1 MKDMRRLACVL
12 MLLVVAVTMQGQMLE
27 PVHFKSELKTAEGSS
42 EGEIVFS
49 ATIDAGWHVYSTDL
63 GEAGPISAT
72 FNAVKM
78 EGVETVGKLTPK
90 GNIVKKY
97 DEMFGMELKFF
108 ENKATFVQKVRFT
121 KPEYTIDCYLEYG
134 ACNDQNCLPPTQVE
148 LKKSGTSP
156 IPSQGGDVEMPNKRA
171 SQDSISADIITS
183 KDSVAAD
190 TAASANQTSPP
201 LEGLGEAWYPV
212 FFNIA
217 ASSPCFCMFTG
228 TS

>member
-1 MKDMRRLACVL
+1 

-90 GNIVKKY
+90 GNIVKKH

-121 KPEYTIDCYLEYG
+121 KPEYTIDCYLEY
-134 ACNDQNCLPPTQVE
+134 
-148 LKKSGTSP
+148 
-156 IPSQGGDVEMPNKRA
+156 
-171 SQDSISADIITS
+171 
-183 KDSVAAD
+183 AAD
-190 TAASANQTSPP
+190 SGGTEEEWNLPNP
-201 LEGLGEAWYPV
+201 LPRRG
-212 FFNIA
+212 
-217 ASSPCFCMFTG
+217 C
-228 TS
+228 